1 MDERDLREMTSL
13 IRKVA
18 KEFGE
23 YDAFYVGGFPRAV
36 VMRAPASDIHDLDIA
51 TASIG
56 KAIQLA
62 GLVAERDP
70 NTVYNVKQR
79 TQTVTL
85 DFRGVELDFQG
96 PMLKDFVNSYMRK
109 AGIEVTP
116 LNANIY
122 GRDFT
127 INSLAIPV
135 LRPGTIIDVTKRGV
149 PDISEGRIASVI
161 PPEIALP
168 HDPLHI
174 TRAVRFAS
182 KYGFKIDDELWA
194 AMKDNLGLLRKKVK
208 PRRLA
213 IEAFSMAKY
222 DTEGLLK
229 DLGAEFMARPEL
241 IMTGREEAE
250 VQQLP

>member
-1 MDERDLREMTSL
+1 MDEQDLRVMTSL
-13 IRKVA
+13 ISEVA
-18 KEFGE
+18 KDFGAH
-23 YDAFYVGGFPRAV
+23 DAFYVGGFPRAV
-36 VMRAPASDIHDLDIA
+36 VMRAPVSDIHDLDIA

-62 GLVAERDP
+62 GLIAEKDP
-70 NTVYNVKQR
+70 DTVYNVRQR

-96 PMLKDFVNSYMRK
+96 PMLKDFVNAYMRK

-135 LRPGTIIDVTKRGV
+135 TRPGIILDVTKRGV
-149 PDISEGRIASVI
+149 PDVTEGRIASVI
-161 PPEIALP
+161 PPEISVP
-168 HDPLHI
+168 KDPLHI
-174 TRAVRFAS
+174 TRAVRFAA
-182 KYGFKIDDELWA
+182 KYGFEIDDELWA
-194 AMKDNLGLLRKKVK
+194 VMKDNISLLRKKVASK
-208 PRRLA
+208 RLA

-222 DTEGLLK
+222 DTEDLLK
-229 DLGAEFMARPEL
+229 DLGAEFMSRPEL
-241 IMTGREEAE
+241 VMTGKAHTEE
-250 VQQLP
+250 

>member
-1 MDERDLREMTSL
+1 MNERDLREMTSL
-13 IRKVA
+13 IKDVA

-23 YDAFYVGGFPRAV
+23 RDAFYVGGFPRSV

-51 TASIG
+51 TASVG

-62 GLVAERDP
+62 GLIAEKDP
-70 NTVYNVKQR
+70 NTVYDIKQR

-96 PMLKDFVNSYMRK
+96 PMIKGFVNAYLRK

-135 LRPGTIIDVTKRGV
+135 LRPSVVIDVTKRGV
-149 PDISEGRIASVI
+149 PDITEGRIASVI
-161 PPEIALP
+161 PSELAVPQ
-168 HDPLHI
+168 DPLHI
-174 TRAVRFAS
+174 TRAVRFAA
-182 KYGFKIDDELWA
+182 KYGFKIDEALWA
-194 AMKDNLGLLRKKVK
+194 AMKDNLGLLRKKIQPKRKTQPSVK
-208 PRRLA
+208 HLWKKIQRR
-213 IEAFSMAKY
+213 
-222 DTEGLLK
+222 
-229 DLGAEFMARPEL
+229 
-241 IMTGREEAE
+241 
-250 VQQLP
+250 Q

>member
-1 MDERDLREMTSL
+1 MDERDLREVTSL
-13 IRKVA
+13 IREVA

-23 YDAFYVGGFPRAV
+23 SDAFYVGGFPRSV

-51 TASIG
+51 TASVG
-56 KAIQLA
+56 KAVQLA
-62 GLVAERDP
+62 GLVAEKDP
-70 NTVYNVKQR
+70 STVYDIKQR

-96 PMLKDFVNSYMRK
+96 PMIKDFVNSYMRK

-127 INSLAIPV
+127 INALAIPV
-135 LRPGTIIDVTKRGV
+135 TRPGVVLDVTKRGV
-149 PDISEGRIASVI
+149 PDVTEGRIASVI
-161 PPEIALP
+161 PPELAVP
-168 HDPLHI
+168 EDPLHI
-174 TRAVRFAS
+174 TRAVRFAG
-182 KYGFKIDDELWA
+182 KYGFKIDEELWA
-194 AMKDNLGLLRKKVK
+194 VMKDNLDLLRKKIQ

-222 DTEGLLK
+222 DTEDILK
-229 DLGAEFMARPEL
+229 DLGAEFGARGGIECR
-241 IMTGREEAE
+241 TST
-250 VQQLP
+250 